1 VDSKDDDLTLRKIE
15 SNRSNT
21 TNDGL
26 KRKVSDIIFGD
37 KENEQQTV
45 KEEKRESD
53 RFLIGKKEEEE
64 GLKLEDPSQLLTK
77 EETSEQDK

>member
-1 VDSKDDDLTLRKIE
+1 VDSKDDDLTLKKIE